1 MNNLTSNFLIQNLF
15 DFILNSRYRHFIA
28 KGGKS
33 PFDRGPWKNL
43 IDFFECKIF
52 GLVKPQYKNWLTF
65 FWSDFDNDNKE
76 SVEVE
81 PLLRATDNY
90 QYV

>member
-1 MNNLTSNFLIQNLF
+1 LTSSSSF
-15 DFILNSRYRHFIA
+15 RYRHFIA

-33 PFDRGPWKNL
+33 PFDRGAWRNL
-43 IDFFECKIF
+43 IEFLECGLF
-52 GLVKPQYKNWLTF
+52 GLVKPQTRNWLTF
-65 FWSDFDNDNKE
+65 FWNDLESDDDK
-76 SVEVE
+76 SIEVE